1 MKLLALFICSMLFVF
16 NAAAKYDPPKNSYGA
31 FKTESDYISEKF
43 IERYGDDQ
51 GNLDKKK
58 FKNKKIT
65 KEEERQNRR
74 KRKKGIFLTPEQEFD
89 LMDAD
94 KDQKVTK
101 EEIKAYYEKKEQD
114 RPKTKDELRRLKQK
128 KK

>member
-1 MKLLALFICSMLFVF
+1 MKSLALFICSMLFVF
-16 NAAAKYDPPKNSYGA
+16 NAAAKYNPPKDSYGYH
-31 FKTESDYISEKF
+31 KTEADYVSEKF
-43 IERYGDDQ
+43 IQKYGDAQ
-51 GNLDKKK
+51 GNLDRDK
-58 FKNKKIT
+58 FKNKKVT
-65 KEEERQNRR
+65 KEEERQNR
-74 KRKKGIFLTPEQEFD
+74 KNKKKGKYLSAEQEFD